1 MGLLRRLVDVI
12 AVVVA
17 DMVDRRP
24 SYDVEQRGTH
34 GSTLI
39 TCSLSSLAVMSRAA
53 KATLIASIVVSSLTV
68 WGVHYLQQQEHDTM
82 YQGVIRDDE
91 RRKRKMKERDEDL
104 LRSQRKREIYESVQ
118 RVENIVQV
126 PDSDTRSS

>member
-68 WGVHYLQQQEHDTM
+68 WGVHYLQQQEHDVRMPFPEPTH
-82 YQGVIRDDE
+82 E
-91 RRKRKMKERDEDL
+91 FC
-104 LRSQRKREIYESVQ
+104 
-118 RVENIVQV
+118 
-126 PDSDTRSS
+126 